1 MTKKLQNN
9 SQGASLLV
17 TIMVILMRLVVGGV
31 FVLSGFVK
39 AIDPWGSY
47 YKFNEYLMA
56 LGWESLMG
64 LTVFGAFAI
73 AVVEFVLGV
82 MLVTGSCRRVAPL
95 CATAFMLFMTPLTLW
110 LAITDAVPDCGCF
123 GDFIV
128 LSNWATFGKN
138 VALLAGAIYLVWLGR
153 RVCPLY
159 GPAVQWMVM
168 MLSGAFSFLIA
179 FCGYFTQ
186 PLLDFRPYK
195 VGTHI
200 TSGATSTSSDDYVFV
215 YEKDGETREFTINE
229 IPDDDSD
236 WQYVDRRTVKNKKS
250 IAQSHDGVTFAAWD
264 NGDDVSDSLLE
275 SEQLMLILIPNME
288 KVSIAYTF
296 RINEFYDYANQHGVT
311 VAGLTPAS
319 DDMIDEWNDIAM
331 AHYPLYNAEDTEVK
345 MIARGNPAIV
355 YIRDGV
361 IQWKRTLQSL
371 DPDLIHNGEI
381 SMSQLSDDFKPDD
394 IIEVLVWCYVLVMV
408 VLLLL
413 NRTHVMVELVF
424 RGNKTANS
432 KNDNKK

>member
-1 MTKKLQNN
+1 MTKKQQDN

-17 TIMVILMRLVVGGV
+17 TIMVVLMRLVVGGV

-39 AIDPWGSY
+39 AVDPWGSY

-82 MLVTGSCRRVAPL
+82 MLLTGSCRRVAPL
-95 CATAFMLFMTPLTLW
+95 CATVFMLLMTPLTLW
-110 LAITDAVPDCGCF
+110 LAITGAVPDCGCF
-123 GDFIV
+123 GDFLV

-138 VALLAGAIYLVWLGR
+138 VALLAGTIYLVWLGR
-153 RVCPLY
+153 RVRPLY

-168 MLSGAFSFLIA
+168 MLSGTFTFLIA

-195 VGTHI
+195 VGTHLS
-200 TSGATSTSSDDYVFV
+200 SGATSTSSDDYVFL
-215 YEKDGETREFTINE
+215 YEKDGETREFTIDE
-229 IPDDDSD
+229 VPDDDSG
-236 WQYVDRRTVKNKKS
+236 WQYVDRRTVKKANS
-250 IAQSHDGVTFAAWD
+250 TTQAHDGVTLAAWD
-264 NGDDVSDSLLE
+264 NGDDVSDSLFE
-275 SEQLMLILIPNME
+275 SGQLMLILIPDME

-296 RINEFYDYANQHGVT
+296 RINELYDFANQHGIT
-311 VAGLTPAS
+311 VAGLTPATEQ
-319 DDMIDEWNDIAM
+319 MIEEWNDIAM

-355 YIRDGV
+355 YIQDGV
-361 IQWKRTLQSL
+361 IKWKRTLQSI
-371 DPDLIHNGEI
+371 DPDLIQNSEL
-381 SMSQLSDDFKPDD
+381 SMAQFSDDFNPNH
-394 IIEVLVWCYVLVMV
+394 ILQVLIGLYVLAMV
-408 VLLLL
+408 VLLVI
-413 NRTHVMVELVF
+413 NRTPVLVLLAF
-424 RGNKTANS
+424 GRKKSAND